1 MSLTNSLYAVLR
13 LRNDLN
19 AVRRGKV
26 PQRIGRRLYGKMTGR
41 LARKLF
47 G

>member
-1 MSLTNSLYAVLR
+1 MTLIDSLYAVLR
-13 LRNDLN
+13 LRNDVN

-26 PQRIGRRLYGKMTGR
+26 PQRIGRRLYGKVPGR
-41 LARKLF
+41 LARRLF